1 MGFIEE
7 PSLQR
12 ACRLL
17 SSSAGHM
24 FSTSLVRRLR
34 ILLSPPHLYLSCSM
48 IDIRR
53 LKRFASGDLPINSQ
67 LRNVLLSEKDTL
79 TANDFLAKMGT
90 WMTLLNL
97 ETRSS

>member
-1 MGFIEE
+1 
-7 PSLQR
+7 
-12 ACRLL
+12 
-17 SSSAGHM
+17 
-24 FSTSLVRRLR
+24 
-34 ILLSPPHLYLSCSM
+34 M

-97 ETRSS
+97 ETRDS